1 MEQDYDSDFP
11 WFPMMFFVDIQVN
24 MGGAPRKLYMEGYFF
39 WHFFFCPGSWWLRG
53 FCGFYGPGSQWLL
66 VAPGGSGGSW
76 WLLWLPWLLYS
87 YGSSIIYRSTYQ
99 GSMFTRCILRIRYTS
114 IYFYLYLYLY
124 LYLYVYLYLYLY
136 LYTSST
142 AQGGGGSFK
151 NRKPIGEI
159 GCCESGMAERIH

>member
-1 MEQDYDSDFP
+1 MVSHDVFCWYTGEHGGSAATEIIYGGV
-11 WFPMMFFVDIQVN
+11 FFL
-24 MGGAPRKLYMEGYFF
+24 A
-39 WHFFFCPGSWWLRG
+39 FFFCPGSWWLRG
-53 FCGFYGPGSQWLL
+53 FYGFYGPGSQWLL

-124 LYLYVYLYLYLY
+124 LYVYLYLYLYIYIYLYLYLY
-136 LYTSST
+136 LYLYIIFIYLSNS
-142 AQGGGGSFK
+142 
-151 NRKPIGEI
+151 I
-159 GCCESGMAERIH
+159 